1 MIVLAFDTALAA
13 CTAGVW
19 RDGTVMASQSVPT
32 PQGHAEALMP
42 MIEQVMAAANIDYA
56 DLDRIA
62 VTVGPGSFTGLRVGI
77 ATARGLAMA
86 AHKPVIGV
94 STTEVLA
101 AAVPLHERHDAA
113 GAARRILS
121 VVDSKRDDV
130 FAQAFAVDGT
140 ANTEVLNV
148 GYAALAE
155 TFVGHLIIVGDASTR
170 ALEALG
176 QNAVGSSAP
185 SVCTV
190 AQIALI
196 ASSRLIDLRGPLPI
210 YVRAPDVTLRPGG
223 GALRS

>member
-19 RDGTVMASQSVPT
+19 RDGTVVASQSLMT

-42 MIEQVMAAANIDYA
+42 MIERVMTAAGIDYA
-56 DLDRIA
+56 SLDRIA

-86 AHKPVIGV
+86 AHKPAIGV
-94 STTEVLA
+94 STTESLA
-101 AAVPLHERHDAA
+101 AAVPVDERHDA
-113 GAARRILS
+113 GVGVRRVLS

-130 FAQAFAVDGT
+130 FAQAFTTDGRPDT
-140 ANTEVLNV
+140 NILNL
-148 GYAALAE
+148 GYDALADAF
-155 TFVGHLIIVGDASTR
+155 TGPLVVVGDAAQR
-170 ALEALG
+170 AVASLG
-176 QNAVGSSAP
+176 PQAVVSNAPAT
-185 SVCTV
+185 CTV

-196 ASSRLIDLRGPLPI
+196 ASTRPIDPRGPLPV

-223 GALRS
+223 GALRP